1 MVGLDSMIQ
10 GGMGIASGIIGHK
23 KRKAEQA
30 TAKGQYES
38 DMANFRGLDTSNPF
52 LNQEN
57 VYEDL
62 TVNTQAADFTAQQ
75 QNQGMSNMMGSMNQ
89 AAGGS
94 GIAAMAQTLAN
105 QQSQNA
111 QQASVSIGQQEA
123 GNQMAERQMAGS
135 LQNQER
141 QGELMSRDMERNQ
154 TETEL
159 GMSQNRLSAANM
171 ARQEATQAIIG
182 GVGNIAS
189 AAIKANPAMQGMA
202 AMDGV
207 TSGAGQLIRG

>member
-207 TSGAGQLIRG
+207 TGAAGQLIR

>member
-1 MVGLDSMIQ
+1 MVGIDSMIQ

-135 LQNQER
+135 LQTQER
-141 QGELMSRDMERNQ
+141 RGELMSRDMERNQ

-159 GMSQNRLSAANM
+159 GMSQNRLSAANL

-207 TSGAGQLIRG
+207 TSGAGQLIR

>member
-135 LQNQER
+135 LQTQER
-141 QGELMSRDMERNQ
+141 RGELMSRDMERNQ

-207 TSGAGQLIRG
+207 TSGAGQLIR

>member
-135 LQNQER
+135 LQTQER
-141 QGELMSRDMERNQ
+141 RGELMSRDMERNQ

>member
-75 QNQGMSNMMGSMNQ
+75 QNQGMANMMGSMNQ

-141 QGELMSRDMERNQ
+141 QGELMSRDMERGQ

-159 GMSQNRLSAANM
+159 GMSQNRLGAANM

-202 AMDGV
+202 TMDGV
-207 TSGAGQLIRG
+207 TAPGGQLIR

>member
-202 AMDGV
+202 AMNGV
-207 TSGAGQLIRG
+207 TSGAGQLIRE

>member
-1 MVGLDSMIQ
+1 MIQ

-23 KRKAEQA
+23 KRKAEHA

-75 QNQGMSNMMGSMNQ
+75 QNQGMANMMGSMNQ

-135 LQNQER
+135 LQTQER
-141 QGELMSRDMERNQ
+141 RGELMSRDMERNQ

-207 TSGAGQLIRG
+207 TSAAGQLIR

>member
-75 QNQGMSNMMGSMNQ
+75 QNQGMANIMGSMNQ

-207 TSGAGQLIRG
+207 TAPGGQLIR

>member
-75 QNQGMSNMMGSMNQ
+75 QNQGMANMMGSMNQ

-207 TSGAGQLIRG
+207 TSGAGQLIR

>member
-10 GGMGIASGIIGHK
+10 GGMGIASAIIGHK

-135 LQNQER
+135 LQTQER
-141 QGELMSRDMERNQ
+141 RGELMSRDMERNQ

-207 TSGAGQLIRG
+207 TSAAGQLIR

>member
-135 LQNQER
+135 LQTQER
-141 QGELMSRDMERNQ
+141 RGELMSRDMERNQ

-202 AMDGV
+202 AMNGV
-207 TSGAGQLIRG
+207 TSGAGQLIRE

>member
-75 QNQGMSNMMGSMNQ
+75 QNQGLSNIMGSMNQ

-94 GIAAMAQTLAN
+94 GVAALAQSLAN

-111 QQASVSIGQQEA
+111 QSASASIGQQEA
-123 GNQMAERQMAGS
+123 SNQAAAAQQAGA
-135 LQNQER
+135 NQK
-141 QGELMSRDMERNQ
+141 MSREGDYLSQQMERGQ

-159 GMSQNRLSAANM
+159 GMAQGRLGAANQ
-171 ARQEATQAIIG
+171 ARIDATQSLVSGIGQVAG
-182 GVGNIAS
+182 GVGSFLA
-189 AAIKANPAMQGMA
+189 P
-202 AMDGV
+202 
-207 TSGAGQLIRG
+207 TPF

>member
-75 QNQGMSNMMGSMNQ
+75 QNQGMANMMGSMNQ

-135 LQNQER
+135 LQTQER
-141 QGELMSRDMERNQ
+141 RGELMSRDMERNQ

-207 TSGAGQLIRG
+207 TSGAGQLIR

>member
-75 QNQGMSNMMGSMNQ
+75 QNQGMANMMGSMNQ

-135 LQNQER
+135 LQTQER
-141 QGELMSRDMERNQ
+141 RGELMSRDMERNQ

-207 TSGAGQLIRG
+207 TSAAGQLIR

>member
-1 MVGLDSMIQ
+1 MVGIDSMIQ

-135 LQNQER
+135 LQTQER
-141 QGELMSRDMERNQ
+141 RGELMSRDMERNQ

-207 TSGAGQLIRG
+207 TSGAGQLIR

>member
-207 TSGAGQLIRG
+207 TSAAGQLIR

>member
-207 TSGAGQLIRG
+207 TSGAGQLIR

>member
-75 QNQGMSNMMGSMNQ
+75 QNQGMANMMGSMNQ

-141 QGELMSRDMERNQ
+141 QGELMSRDMERGQ

-207 TSGAGQLIRG
+207 TSGAGQLIR

>member
-207 TSGAGQLIRG
+207 TSALGQSIRG

>member
-75 QNQGMSNMMGSMNQ
+75 QNQGMANIMGSMNQ

-159 GMSQNRLSAANM
+159 GMSQNRLGAANM

-189 AAIKANPAMQGMA
+189 AAIKSTPGYA
-202 AMDGV
+202 AQVG
-207 TSGAGQLIRG
+207 SGSRIGNLLGG

>member
-75 QNQGMSNMMGSMNQ
+75 QNQGMANMMGSMNQ

-189 AAIKANPAMQGMA
+189 AAIKSTPGYA
-202 AMDGV
+202 AQVG
-207 TSGAGQLIRG
+207 SGSRIGNLLGG

>member
-75 QNQGMSNMMGSMNQ
+75 QNQGMANMMGSMNQ

-141 QGELMSRDMERNQ
+141 QGELMSRDMERGQ

-159 GMSQNRLSAANM
+159 GMSQNRLGAANM

-189 AAIKANPAMQGMA
+189 AAIKSTPGYA
-202 AMDGV
+202 AQVG
-207 TSGAGQLIRG
+207 SGSRIGNLLGG

>member
-75 QNQGMSNMMGSMNQ
+75 QNQGMANMMGSMNQ

-159 GMSQNRLSAANM
+159 GMSQNRLSAANL

-207 TSGAGQLIRG
+207 TSGAGQLIR

>member
-1 MVGLDSMIQ
+1 
-10 GGMGIASGIIGHK
+10 
-23 KRKAEQA
+23 
-30 TAKGQYES
+30 
-38 DMANFRGLDTSNPF
+38 MANFRGLDTSNPF

-75 QNQGMSNMMGSMNQ
+75 QNQGMANMMGSMNQ

-135 LQNQER
+135 LQTQER
-141 QGELMSRDMERNQ
+141 RGELMSRDMERGQ

-159 GMSQNRLSAANM
+159 GMSQNRLGAANM

-189 AAIKANPAMQGMA
+189 AAIKSTPGYA
-202 AMDGV
+202 AQVG
-207 TSGAGQLIRG
+207 SGSRIGNLLGG

>member
-159 GMSQNRLSAANM
+159 GMSQNRLSAANL

-202 AMDGV
+202 AMNGV
-207 TSGAGQLIRG
+207 TSGAGQLIR

>member
-75 QNQGMSNMMGSMNQ
+75 QNQGMANMMGSMNQ

-159 GMSQNRLSAANM
+159 GMSQNRLGAANM

-207 TSGAGQLIRG
+207 TAPGGQLIR

>member
-75 QNQGMSNMMGSMNQ
+75 QNQGMANMMGSMNQ

-207 TSGAGQLIRG
+207 TAPGGQLIR

>member
-1 MVGLDSMIQ
+1 MVGVDSMIQ

-23 KRKAEQA
+23 KRKEEQKA
-30 TAKGQYES
+30 AKGQYES
-38 DMANFRGLDTSNPF
+38 DMAAFRGLDTSNPF

-62 TVNTQAADFTAQQ
+62 TVNTAQADFTAQQ
-75 QNQGMSNMMGSMNQ
+75 QNQGMANMMGSMNQ

-111 QQASVSIGQQEA
+111 QQASISIGQQEA

-141 QGELMSRDMERNQ
+141 QGELMSRDMQRDQ

-159 GMSQNRLSAANM
+159 GMSQNRLGAANL

-207 TSGAGQLIRG
+207 TAAAGQLIR

>member
-135 LQNQER
+135 LQTQER
-141 QGELMSRDMERNQ
+141 RGELMSRDMERNQ

-207 TSGAGQLIRG
+207 TGAAGQLIR

>member
-141 QGELMSRDMERNQ
+141 RGELMSRDMERNQ

-207 TSGAGQLIRG
+207 TSGAGQLIR